1 MNFRLILIILLL
13 LFLLN
18 HNTDVYEG
26 ISFSS
31 KHMKPFL
38 DKSKIKINPYYKTL
52 TKDGKTLYYGKQFNT
67 LYGSLTSM
75 NKYTTKELL
84 TEHNIP
90 NSKYFKW
97 DVNKDDK
104 ININKISSL
113 GMKFPLVI
121 KPVFGSHGSNVY
133 VGIKDVDELKN
144 RINNLRKKIKCDI
157 LVEEQVEGDTFR
169 ILVFNDHIIDIIKRI
184 PPHVYGDGYSTL
196 NELIDNHIAEK
207 RKKGEHY
214 IKNIDYNYILQ
225 QGYNSDDIIHKGQ
238 QVYLTQVIN
247 LHNGAGVEVI
257 DMNRVHPD
265 NIELFKRINKV
276 TKLNLNGIDF
286 ISKDLMIPY
295 YKNGSVIEV
304 NSSPGVEG
312 HAKYNPDSIN
322 KFLNLL
328 VF

>member
-1 MNFRLILIILLL
+1 MNFHLILIILLL

-18 HNTDVYEG
+18 HNSDIYEG

-52 TKDGKTLYYGKQFNT
+52 TKGGKTLYYGNQFNP
-67 LYGSLTSM
+67 LNGILTSS
-75 NKYTTKELL
+75 NKFATKKLL
-84 TEHNIP
+84 TKHGIP
-90 NSKYFKW
+90 NPKYFKW
-97 DVNKDDK
+97 DFKKDDNL
-104 ININKISSL
+104 NINKIFSL
-113 GMKFPLVI
+113 GIKFPLVI
-121 KPVFGSHGSNVY
+121 KPIYGSHGRNVY
-133 VGIKDVDELKN
+133 VGIKDTDELKN
-144 RINNLRKKIKCDI
+144 KINNLYKKINYDI

-184 PPHVYGDGYSTL
+184 PPHVYGNGYSTL

-207 RKKGEHY
+207 KQKGEHY
-214 IKNIDYNYILQ
+214 IKNVDYNYILR
-225 QGYNSDDIIHKGQ
+225 QGYNSNDIIQKGQ
-238 QVYLTQVIN
+238 KVYLTQVIN
-247 LHNGAGVEVI
+247 LHNGAGVEII
-257 DMNRVHPD
+257 DINNVHPD
-265 NIELFKRINKV
+265 NIELFKKINKI

-286 ISKDLMIPY
+286 ISKDLRIPY
-295 YKNGSVIEV
+295 YKNGSVIEI
-304 NSSPGVEG
+304 NSSPGVEA